1 MDSCLKWIP
10 VAALTVSTASFLFA
24 LGVLYPW
31 HIELSR
37 EFMQLRNVC
46 EKTGNLHG

>member
-1 MDSCLKWIP
+1 METWLKWIP

-37 EFMQLRNVC
+37 EFRELMNAC
-46 EKTGNLHG
+46 EKTSGFHA